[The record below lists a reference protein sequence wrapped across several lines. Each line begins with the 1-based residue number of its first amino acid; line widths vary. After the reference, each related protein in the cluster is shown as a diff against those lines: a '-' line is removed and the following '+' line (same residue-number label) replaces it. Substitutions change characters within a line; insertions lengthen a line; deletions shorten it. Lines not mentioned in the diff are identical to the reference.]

1 MSSQIEVQ
9 CPPVSLADVLS
20 SDSKFWQF
28 PSDKHAPGE
37 VPLRIQQDI
46 IEAFHLKRRC
56 DEELLLLK
64 NEMHNVIN
72 YWNQR
77 EDCIKR
83 LLLQLTE
90 DDSQFSRGSQCLLK
104 KLLWEVELLRSRAA
118 SAFSSVISLAGYETT
133 TPSYD
138 TDSET
143 SDEDS
148 GSDCAIL

>member
-1 MSSQIEVQ
+1 MSSQREIQ
-9 CPPVSLADVLS
+9 SPPVSLADVLS

-28 PSDKHAPGE
+28 LSDKHTLGE
-37 VPLRIQQDI
+37 VPLHIQQDI
-46 IEAFHLKRRC
+46 VKAFLLKRRC

-64 NEMHNVIN
+64 SEMHNVIN

-77 EDCIKR
+77 EDCIKK

-90 DDSQFSRGSQCLLK
+90 DDSQFNRGSQCLLK
-104 KLLWEVELLRSRAA
+104 KLLWEVELFCSRAA

-148 GSDCAIL
+148 SMQ